1 MIALIVNIYLSTV
14 IAAMIA
20 FVLNYRRLGKYY
32 KTKGLVTV
40 FNEDS
45 LMCLLMCFIP
55 IINIRFGLLY
65 FNGAMYS
72 DEEMEEY
79 LKEDDNEY

>member
-55 IINIRFGLLY
+55 IVNIRFGLLY

>member
-1 MIALIVNIYLSTV
+1 
-14 IAAMIA
+14 MIA

-55 IINIRFGLLY
+55 IVNIRFGLLY

>member
-1 MIALIVNIYLSTV
+1 MIAAI
-14 IAAMIA
+14 IA

-55 IINIRFGLLY
+55 IVNIRFGLLY